1 MTVSLSVWW
10 RNPRHRLI
18 LTYRHPLP
26 QPTYCQIRSHWSE
39 SHPLL
44 SSRRLSQTLYLQQ
57 TPGTVTS
64 IAHSPVLEGLRRVE
78 GRWILSTCAVS
89 LMMETSQP
97 CRAGTSPGILELDLR
112 TLLMARKEAA
122 YRGLGVEGGCDQELK
137 AGLSLLSHLFG
148 TYLRKQ
154 PSVCGD
160 FYLHTSK
167 QMPQVICRRW
177 KLRREGMREWK
188 KEG

>member
-1 MTVSLSVWW
+1 
-10 RNPRHRLI
+10 
-18 LTYRHPLP
+18 
-26 QPTYCQIRSHWSE
+26 
-39 SHPLL
+39 
-44 SSRRLSQTLYLQQ
+44 
-57 TPGTVTS
+57 
-64 IAHSPVLEGLRRVE
+64 
-78 GRWILSTCAVS
+78 
-89 LMMETSQP
+89 
-97 CRAGTSPGILELDLR
+97 
-112 TLLMARKEAA
+112 MARKEAA